1 MSAASPLPTRTEPT
15 TPAGPAGPR
24 RLWPFVVLALLHL
37 ALPFFIR
44 WIPPPFAEYQLLC
57 SIGAIYAQLTI
68 VPTLLVFGGLS
79 WRGGVVVIAVFSLSC
94 FLWSWNAPSPFTTAD
109 VLDLLSPM
117 GILLIFLVPRLFGL
131 RGTFAP
137 FPPPAA
143 SRWQLSLFHILSVI
157 TLIALVLGGANWLRL
172 ITREIEFQF
181 PTTFYVLMIVVA
193 GMIASSLNYLT
204 LWAFGTP
211 GRRGAKVLVLIALWT
226 TTSGLM
232 IYINEMD
239 DYWQYQAATEGAW
252 AVVQIGTVALY
263 RLTGWRLERSRR
275 PVPADKSRLVGQ

>member
-1 MSAASPLPTRTEPT
+1 VLLAA
-15 TPAGPAGPR
+15 
-24 RLWPFVVLALLHL
+24 VHL
-37 ALPFFIR
+37 GLPFAIP
-44 WIPPPFAEYQLLC
+44 WIPPSLAEYQLLC
-57 SIGAIYAQLTI
+57 AIGAIYAQLTI
-68 VPTLLVFGGLS
+68 VPTLLVFGGLG
-79 WRGGVVVIAVFSLSC
+79 WRGGLVVIAVFALSC
-94 FLWSWNAPSPFTTAD
+94 FLWSGNAPSPITTAD

-117 GILLIFLVPRLFGL
+117 GILLISLVPRLFGL

-143 SRWQLSLFHILSVI
+143 SRWQLSLLHILSVV

-172 ITREIEFQF
+172 ITRHIESEF

-226 TTSGLM
+226 TTSWLM

-252 AVVQIGTVALY
+252 AAVQIGTVAIY
-263 RLTGWRLERSRR
+263 RLTGWRLEWSRR
-275 PVPADKSRLVGQ
+275 SEPA